1 VDFSQ
6 TQTQQDKYSIV
17 LVCFGKLSFACLAE
31 LFGEDNLKGYNKL
44 RAYLPKTASGGVH
57 GKF

>member
-1 VDFSQ
+1 MPEWDGLFLK
-6 TQTQQDKYSIV
+6 TA
-17 LVCFGKLSFACLAE
+17 FASLPE
-31 LFGEDNLKGYNKL
+31 LFGEVTLTEYNKL

>member
-1 VDFSQ
+1 VQVGFKNS
-6 TQTQQDKYSIV
+6 
-17 LVCFGKLSFACLAE
+17 SFAALADS
-31 LFGEDNLKGYNKL
+31 FGEVSLNRYNKL

>member
-6 TQTQQDKYSIV
+6 TQTQLGKYLTSG
-17 LVCFGKLSFACLAE
+17 LWYLELSFAALAD
-31 LFGEDNLKGYNKL
+31 LFGEDTLRGYNKL